1 MPSEPARVDPASTAV
16 RDALARW
23 ELGELASVE
32 PLVGGSSASPKFV
45 VRATR
50 GSFVLKRRAPR
61 VSDAGRIAFSH
72 ALIEAS
78 AKQGVPV
85 AAPVSSRAGV
95 GFEVVAGGSW
105 ELFPLI
111 EGERWSRSVRQAAA
125 GGDALGRMHRAGLD
139 LLWHGHVV
147 ATSYHANLT
156 VLEALRLA
164 PASILRVE
172 PEADASGLREACES
186 LGQAYREASAA
197 VDEVG
202 YASLDSQVV
211 HGDFHPG
218 NLLFRGEEVAGV
230 VDFDAAR
237 IEPAVVDFANA
248 IMQFSAVRGR
258 ARKVAR
264 WPAALDEE
272 RFDAFAR
279 AYALHGDPAL
289 REQVDMVAPLMIEA
303 CVAEASLPIARKGRF
318 GQVKAAEMLQLVERR
333 TAWLLR
339 QGAQVGEWLRAALG

>member
-1 MPSEPARVDPASTAV
+1 MPNESVRVDAESTAV

-23 ELGELASVE
+23 ELGEVASVE
-32 PLVGGSSASPKFV
+32 PLAGGSSASPKFV
-45 VRATR
+45 VRAAH
-50 GSFVLKRRAPR
+50 GVFVLKRRAPR
-61 VSDAGRIAFSH
+61 VSDAERIGFSH
-72 ALIEAS
+72 ALIAAS
-78 AKQGVPV
+78 AKAGVPV
-85 AAPVSSRAGV
+85 AAPVPSRSGA
-95 GFEVVAGGSW
+95 GFERVEGGSW
-105 ELFPLI
+105 ELFPFI
-111 EGERWSRSVRQAAA
+111 EGERWSRGVRQAAA

-147 ATSYHANLT
+147 TTSYHANLT

-172 PEADASGLREACES
+172 PEADAGALRKACES

-218 NLLFRGEEVAGV
+218 NLLFRGDAVAGV

-279 AYALHGDPAL
+279 AYAAHGDPAL

-318 GQVKAAEMLQLVERR
+318 GQVHAAEMLQLVERR

-339 QGAQVGEWLRAALG
+339 QGAQVGEWLRSALG